1 MNGMSRG
8 ARDRGAEQAGGG
20 GSLWVQ
26 ATAGGVFISATRP
39 SAQVPVLAP
48 FTVLPKK
55 RPLKS
60 RTSWLQVRNSPGKL
74 PGNNFQN
81 HGVGG
86 MAIFMSLSP
95 HCTPWL
101 FPHHKGNGTIASVGK
116 QYVWAPNLSVGT
128 SDKSFSDLSLC
139 VSICKVGV
147 DGSSASPPASTLQV
161 PMKLQKASWF
171 GPSWPSGMPVDSLFG
186 QAKAREQV
194 EFHPMQPSWLPS
206 ALRLAVGSEGLS
218 EPLVGP
224 HPALL
229 HPARSVAS
237 INVAVLTVTI
247 ATLASL
253 DYQVLRLQVTFPS
266 LHQHPPWSNQQ

>member
-1 MNGMSRG
+1 
-8 ARDRGAEQAGGG
+8 
-20 GSLWVQ
+20 
-26 ATAGGVFISATRP
+26 
-39 SAQVPVLAP
+39 
-48 FTVLPKK
+48 
-55 RPLKS
+55 
-60 RTSWLQVRNSPGKL
+60 
-74 PGNNFQN
+74 
-81 HGVGG
+81 

-171 GPSWPSGMPVDSLFG
+171 RPSWPSGMPVDSLFG

-194 EFHPMQPSWLPS
+194 EFHPMQSSWPPS
-206 ALRLAVGSEGLS
+206 ALRLAAGSKA
-218 EPLVGP
+218 V
-224 HPALL
+224 HPA
-229 HPARSVAS
+229 HSVAS
-237 INVAVLTVTI
+237 INVAILTVTI

-253 DYQVLRLQVTFPS
+253 DYQVLQLQVTFPS